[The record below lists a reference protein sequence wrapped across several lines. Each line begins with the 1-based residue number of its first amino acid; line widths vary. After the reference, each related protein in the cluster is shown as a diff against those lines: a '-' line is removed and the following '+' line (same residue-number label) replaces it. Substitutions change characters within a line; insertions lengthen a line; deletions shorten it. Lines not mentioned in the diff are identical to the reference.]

1 MTAPFGLFGTT
12 QTDLAAS
19 EFFRWFNLV
28 DEDQLGPAA
37 GSGKGVPGKAAAN
50 EAKKPG
56 ETIYRPSGDA
66 FRRLVFLR
74 CRANPAHVLQSL
86 DLNIA
91 RAFIDDPRQSSFA
104 RDIAKS
110 FLESIEQPVPP
121 LLEPLTA
128 DISYRDLRGVIMI
141 RGAAPVLPALPTAGY
156 VIFSTPVRQAWSRKL
171 TNLEITIQNVF
182 GADAGMDS
190 TRDPGA
196 FSLRADLA

>member
-12 QTDLAAS
+12 QTDLTAS
-19 EFFRWFNLV
+19 GFFRWFNLV
-28 DEDQLGPAA
+28 DEDQLGPGG
-37 GSGKGVPGKAAAN
+37 GSGKEAAN
-50 EAKKPG
+50 EAKKLG

-66 FRRLVFLR
+66 FRRLVFFR
-74 CRANPAHVLQSL
+74 CRTNLGRALQSL

-91 RAFIDDPRQSSFA
+91 RAFIDDPRQSPFA

-121 LLEPLTA
+121 LLEQLIA
-128 DISYRDLRGVIMI
+128 DISYRDLRGVIM
-141 RGAAPVLPALPTAGY
+141 RGAAPTLPATPTAGY
-156 VIFSTPVRQAWSRKL
+156 LIFATPVRQAWSRKL
-171 TNLEITIQNVF
+171 TILELTIQNVF

-196 FSLRADLA
+196 FSLRVDLA